1 MANPNLVG
9 IKQLQMMI
17 KTSIPDKD
25 EYIEF
30 TSSLLDVK
38 SKGKPFAKYPF
49 FSDTFLYPKIKLQ
62 NFSYE
67 RVVEFFF
74 NKDTFLKILRNK
86 TRKNVKDS
94 NSKPID
100 IKLHNF
106 ELTLR
111 LLFPTTFPLINN
123 IENSIE
129 YILPSEADSIFTLKG
144 SNTFNVL
151 PSRFDKKFSYLKI
164 GSEIYT
170 ITKTIWKND
179 VMNHPVYNEILQTY
193 KQFDIWKSDPSL
205 NIFQGTNAED
215 FAMDTILL
223 YVFDSVQKSSEE
235 SLFMPMYPDWR
246 DAPYNRS
253 GRLDENTLSI
263 KEFDEAVDNLM
274 DKYLF
279 FKDKIIDESNRN
291 EMREELKKLDK
302 KQKLDI
308 INLLGKLINTKSM
321 HNVSLDFSNL
331 IDYLKTKITD
341 FDSKRK
347 INIFIKDLN
356 IKFLTDPKYK
366 NEETQIQNFYVEFY
380 NLALV
385 IANLKGSKIDNKIW
399 SNIIFKMASGTLKEN
414 EFNNVLWDP
423 IQDCYPTNV
432 IDADEDVDDEDA
444 DADEDSKKE
453 KKKEKEKKRENKKC
467 DIEVIKVGLDIIP
480 LKEDTSNNTNEKETK
495 GKRKQTIQT
504 IEIYLQMDVIEGKID
519 ESNMDKI
526 KCSYEDEFLGSMFRD
541 LVNTGNQ
548 INSFPSQQVFFSAK
562 KILEESSSSS
572 SADNNKT
579 RKGGSS
585 STSSTS
591 TRKKRKPKH
600 KKNNI

>member
-1 MANPNLVG
+1 MSNPNLVG
-9 IKQLQMMI
+9 IKQIKMMI

-38 SKGKPFAKYPF
+38 SKGKPFSKYPF

-74 NKDTFLKILRNK
+74 NKDMFLKIIRNK
-86 TRKNVKDS
+86 TRKVKDS

-111 LLFPTTFPLINN
+111 LLFPTTFPLVNN

-144 SNTFNVL
+144 ANTFNVL
-151 PSRFDKKFSYLKI
+151 PTRFDKKFSYLKI
-164 GSEIYT
+164 GPETYT

-193 KQFDIWKSDPSL
+193 KQFDVWKSDPSL

-223 YVFDSVQKSSEE
+223 YVFDSVQKSNEDY
-235 SLFMPMYPDWR
+235 LLKPMYTNGA

-263 KEFDEAVDNLM
+263 KEFDEAIDGIMQKKDPSGN
-274 DKYLF
+274 LF
-279 FKDKIIDESNRN
+279 FVKYNDNELRN
-291 EMREELKKLDK
+291 KMRENLKVLDK
-302 KQKLDI
+302 KEKLVI

-321 HNVSLDFSNL
+321 HNISLDFSNL
-331 IDYLKTKITD
+331 IDYLKTKITY
-341 FDSKRK
+341 FDSIRK
-347 INIFIKDLN
+347 INIVIKDLN

-385 IANLKGSKIDNKIW
+385 IANLKGRKIDNKIW
-399 SNIIFKMASGTLKEN
+399 SDIIFKMTSGTLKEN
-414 EFNNVLWDP
+414 EFNDILWDP
-423 IQDCYPTNV
+423 IQDCYPS
-432 IDADEDVDDEDA
+432 DYMDDDED
-444 DADEDSKKE
+444 DDTNEDDDYKKE
-453 KKKEKEKKRENKKC
+453 KKEKKREKKKC
-467 DIEVIKVGLDIIP
+467 NIEVIKVGLDIIP

-526 KCSYEDEFLGSMFRD
+526 KCVYDDEFLGSMFRD
-541 LVNTGNQ
+541 LMNTGNQ

-562 KILEESSSSS
+562 KILEEGLTDNNKT
-572 SADNNKT
+572 DNNKT

-585 STSSTS
+585 ASSST
-591 TRKKRKPKH
+591 TKKRKSKH
-600 KKNNI
+600 KKNNR